1 MISSRLLMIDSNMLL
16 DYIWKKEKTPQD
28 IANVLRIS
36 QSELFDRMYVGKCF
50 DKKEIEIIADLL
62 DLSKVEKELI
72 FRL

>member
-1 MISSRLLMIDSNMLL
+1 MVSSKFFMINSDMLL

-28 IANVLRIS
+28 IANVLGIS

-50 DKKEIEIIADLL
+50 DKKEIEILVDLL
-62 DLSKVEKELI
+62 DLSKVEKEQI

>member
-1 MISSRLLMIDSNMLL
+1 MVSSKFFMINSDMLL

-28 IANVLRIS
+28 IANVLGIS

-50 DKKEIEIIADLL
+50 DKKEIEIIVDLL
-62 DLSKVEKELI
+62 DLSKVEKEQI

>member
-1 MISSRLLMIDSNMLL
+1 MVSSKFLVINSDMLL

-28 IANVLRIS
+28 IANALRIS
-36 QSELFDRMYVGKCF
+36 QSELFDRMYIGKCF
-50 DKKEIEIIADLL
+50 DKKEIEIISDLL